1 MTEASAY
8 VALGDSYAAGVGGGP
23 RVSECW
29 RADAGYPVL
38 LARTLGLDL
47 AYQACLGA
55 TVADV
60 ERHQLGALS
69 DATPL
74 VSITLGG
81 NDIGFAPVLI
91 SAAEPAWMSDS
102 ETVID
107 AALVTLRTELPTRLR
122 GVYAV
127 VRDRAPQAEIVVTT
141 YPRLFNGEDCQL
153 ATFFSDHEMSRLN
166 AAADELAAVIAQAA
180 ATVGATT
187 VDVVDSFVGHAVC
200 DEVEWVNGVAW
211 PLEGSFHPSAAGHA
225 AYARLV
231 SEAVTVPP
239 SATARDPRITHGP
252 EVPGSA
258 PTFRLPDLLS
268 PRSLEGAHAHGL
280 DPDEVAAL
288 AARTQSGART
298 DLAAYQRLRE
308 LDAQV
313 RAAVTG

>member
-1 MTEASAY
+1 MTEASVY

-23 RVSECW
+23 RASGCW

-55 TVADV
+55 TIADV
-60 ERHQLGALS
+60 ERHQMGALS
-69 DATPL
+69 DATRL

-102 ETVID
+102 DTAID

-122 GVYAV
+122 GLYAA
-127 VRDRAPQAEIVVTT
+127 VRERAPQAELVVTT

-153 ATFFSDHEMSRLN
+153 ATFFSDHEMTRLN
-166 AAADELAAVIAQAA
+166 AAADELAAVIAEAA
-180 ATVGATT
+180 ATVGATV
-187 VDVVDSFVGHAVC
+187 VDVVDPFVGHAVC
-200 DEVEWVNGVAW
+200 DEDEWVNGVAW

-231 SEAVTVPP
+231 AGAVTVPP
-239 SATARDPRITHGP
+239 SAAAPEPRITHGP
-252 EVPGSA
+252 EAPGSA

-268 PRSLEGAHAHGL
+268 PRSLEGARAHGL

-288 AARTQSGART
+288 AARTQAGAQT
-298 DLAAYQRLRE
+298 DLAAYQRLME